1 MKTSGFYLRA
11 ATKSD
16 LDAINKVIEAAVMT
30 WPLADRV
37 KRLSLPTYK
46 YNELDLQHLHIV
58 VAENTAG
65 EITGVAAW
73 CPAKTAD
80 TPRNKTALLLHG
92 IYVHPSQ
99 HRKGIGSQLFQA
111 AEQMA
116 REQKLQGLL
125 VKAKAGSEL
134 FYQAH
139 GMEKLTVEDADREF
153 VNRYWKL
160 LAT

>member
-1 MKTSGFYLRA
+1 MKTSGLHLRT

-16 LDAINKVIEAAVMT
+16 LDAINNIIEAAVMT

-58 VAENTAG
+58 VAENEVG

-73 CPAKTAD
+73 YPANTAD
-80 TPRNKTALLLHG
+80 TPKNKTALLLHG
-92 IYVHPSQ
+92 IYIDPTQ

-111 AEQMA
+111 AEQA
-116 REQKLQGLL
+116 VRKQNLQGLL

-139 GMEKLTVEDADREF
+139 GMKKLVVDNTDREF

-160 LAT
+160 VS